1 MLITIGI
8 LTKNSEETI
17 PYTLSSLLN
26 LELPSELSIEI
37 IVIDGYSYDRTLD
50 IIAEYKYKFINIFG
64 SKLKRFDVIQERVNT
79 IGFARNIILNLASGE
94 WILWVDSDNILS
106 KNYIKAA
113 FKEIVQANDNVA
125 VLYPKYSIP
134 IGINKAGKLIAC
146 YFNSSIKKQSTNS
159 NSKFLTLPMQ
169 GTFTRTS
176 ALRFIRGFNSFLIA
190 GEDID
195 IFMRLISVNFE
206 LKSFDAVLYFITR
219 RSITSWVRQAIIWGY
234 GQRMLI
240 KYNGFNSENMKN
252 VISRYHLKNVYSNF
266 IDFIIFVIT
275 AFNHCKLAQ
284 AAILPYLYI
293 IRRAGYFAG
302 YYLYGL

>member
-1 MLITIGI
+1 MILTIAL

-17 PYTLSSLLN
+17 PYTLSSLLS

-37 IVIDGYSYDRTLD
+37 TIVDGYSYDKTLD
-50 IIAEYKYKFINIFG
+50 IIAKHKYKFINLFG
-64 SKLKRFDVIQERVNT
+64 SKLKRFKVIQERVNT

-106 KNYIKAA
+106 KDYVKVA

-146 YFNSSIKKQSTNS
+146 YLNSSVKKQSITNS
-159 NSKFLTLPMQ
+159 KILTLPMQ
-169 GTFTRTS
+169 GTLTRTS
-176 ALRFIRGFNSFLIA
+176 TLRSMGGFNSFLIA

-195 IFMRLISVNFE
+195 IFMRLARANFE
-206 LKSFDAVLYFITR
+206 FKSFDAILYYVSR

-240 KYNGFNSENMKN
+240 KYNDFKSENHKN
-252 VISRYHLKNVYSNF
+252 AIFRSHLKNVNSNF
-266 IDFIIFVIT
+266 IDFITFVIN
-275 AFNHCKLAQ
+275 AFNFCKLTQ
-284 AAILPYLYI
+284 AIILPYLYL
-293 IRRAGYFAG
+293 IRRAGYFAS

>member
-8 LTKNSEETI
+8 PTKNSEETI

-26 LELPSELSIEI
+26 LELPSELSIEVI
-37 IVIDGYSYDRTLD
+37 IIDGYSHDRTLD
-50 IIAEYKYKFINIFG
+50 IIVGYKYKFINIFG
-64 SKLKRFDVIQERVNT
+64 SKLKRFNVIQERVNT

-113 FKEIVQANDNVA
+113 FKEIVQASNNVA

-146 YFNSSIKKQSTNS
+146 YFNSSIKKQSITNS
-159 NSKFLTLPMQ
+159 KILTLPMQ

-176 ALRFIRGFNSFLIA
+176 TLRSIGGFNSFLIA
-190 GEDID
+190 GEDVD
-195 IFMRLISVNFE
+195 IFMRLASANLEF
-206 LKSFDAVLYFITR
+206 KSFDAILYYVTR

-240 KYNGFNSENMKN
+240 KYNDFNSENHKN
-252 VISRYHLKNVYSNF
+252 AISRSHLKNVYSNF
-266 IDFIIFVIT
+266 IDFITFVIT
-275 AFNHCKLAQ
+275 AFNYCKLTQ
-284 AAILPYLYI
+284 AIILPYLYI